1 MTPTRNDVAR
11 AAGVSP
17 ATVSYVINN
26 GPRPVASET
35 RERVLEAVRKLDYQP
50 SAVARNLRLQRTSN
64 LGLLVP
70 DTHNPY
76 FSEVARGIERVAF
89 ENKYNVMLCHSGYDP
104 AREMQYVNMLRF
116 QRAAGVIWMP
126 ATENM
131 QPFQKLKEYGIPT
144 VILDRTIPQQQAC
157 TVTADNH
164 QGGLLATEHLLSLG
178 HRRVGFITR
187 RVDLSHSQD
196 RFSGYRATLENAG
209 IPYDEPLVV
218 RGGVRLE
225 DGRAALHKLMDLPEP
240 PTAVFAYNDT
250 TAIGVL
256 RGLHELGIQVPKHFS
271 VVGFD
276 DIAQAAFTCPALTTI
291 DIPKFR
297 LGQRGA
303 KALLELI
310 NTTNIEPCPEAPLQ
324 VRLVERE
331 STGPPNPSRSR
342 SKRSH
347 F

>member
-1 MTPTRNDVAR
+1 MSPTRDDVAR

-26 GPRPVASET
+26 GPRPVAPDT
-35 RERVLEAVRKLDYQP
+35 RKRVLEAIRTLDYQP

-76 FSEVARGIERVAF
+76 FSEVARGIESVAF

-104 AREMQYVNMLRF
+104 EREMQYVNMLRF

-131 QPFQKLKEYGIPT
+131 QPFHKLKEYGIPT
-144 VILDRTIPQQQAC
+144 VILDRTTPQQQAC
-157 TVTADNH
+157 TITADNQ
-164 QGGLLATEHLLSLG
+164 QGGLLATRHLLRLG
-178 HRRVGFITR
+178 HRRIGFITR
-187 RVDLSHSQD
+187 RIDLSHSQD
-196 RFSGYRATLENAG
+196 RFSGYHSALENAG
-209 IPYDEPLVV
+209 ISYDDSLVV

-225 DGRAALHKLMDLPEP
+225 DGRAALHVLMQLPEP

-256 RGLHELGIQVPKHFS
+256 RGLHELGIQAPEQFS

-276 DIAQAAFTCPALTTI
+276 DIAQAAYTCPALTTI

-297 LGQRGA
+297 LGKRGA

-310 NTTNIEPCPEAPLQ
+310 NTSDVEPCPETPLPVQ
-324 VRLVERE
+324 LVERE
-331 STGPPNPSRSR
+331 STGPPPR
-342 SKRSH
+342 KDQV
-347 F
+347 

>member
-1 MTPTRNDVAR
+1 MSPTRDDVAR

-26 GPRPVASET
+26 GPRPVAPET
-35 RERVLEAVRKLDYQP
+35 RKRVLDAVRKLDYQP

-76 FSEVARGIERVAF
+76 FSEVARGIEGVAF

-104 AREMQYVNMLRF
+104 KREMQYVDMLRF
-116 QRAAGVIWMP
+116 QRVAGVIWMP
-126 ATENM
+126 ATESM

-144 VILDRTIPQQQAC
+144 VILDRTTPHQKAC

-164 QGGLLATEHLLSLG
+164 QGGLLATRHLLRLG
-178 HRRVGFITR
+178 HQKVGFITR
-187 RVDLSHSQD
+187 RIDLSHSQD
-196 RFSGYRATLENAG
+196 RFNGYRSALEDAG
-209 IPYDEPLVV
+209 IPYDDTLVV

-225 DGRAALHKLMDLPEP
+225 DGCMALHKLMQLSKP

-256 RGLHELGIQVPKHFS
+256 RGLHELGIQAPEECS

-276 DIAQAAFTCPALTTI
+276 DIAQAAYTCPALTTI
-291 DIPKFR
+291 DIPKYR
-297 LGQRGA
+297 LGQRSA
-303 KALLELI
+303 EVLLKLI
-310 NTTNIEPCPEAPLQ
+310 NTPEIEACPEKPLPVQ
-324 VRLVERE
+324 LVERE
-331 STGPPNPSRSR
+331 STSPPPTQETRTRSVI
-342 SKRSH
+342 
-347 F
+347 